1 MDGSSPQPRIGI
13 SHRRVLVLAL
23 PMTLSHMTTPLL
35 GLADAAVIG
44 RLGEA
49 HLLGAVAL
57 GAVIFDFVFW
67 SFGSL
72 RMATAGLTAQA
83 TGAADRHEVDLTL
96 ARALLVGVAV
106 GFLLI
111 LLQKPIAAA
120 VFVMVGASEAVTEAL
135 STYFYLRIWVA
146 PFTLA
151 NYVFLGSTLGRGR
164 TDLGLVLQVAINV
177 ANILFTTTLVLGF
190 GFGIAGAAI
199 GTSLAEIAG
208 AGLGMLVL
216 RRLGSN
222 PLSATWQEVSRRAAL
237 MQYLA
242 MNRDIMIR
250 NVALILAFAVFSAL
264 GARAGDVTLA
274 ANAVLYNMFLIGGY
288 FLDGFSTAAE
298 TLCGQ
303 SIGAR
308 DERSFR
314 RAAHLSLGWSLGLGL
329 VVSALL
335 LIGGGL
341 FIDFVST
348 NPDVRAYARDY
359 LIFAALTPLIGAA
372 AFVFDGIYTGATWT
386 GAMRNLM
393 LASLAAYGVVLLV
406 AGTAGNTALW
416 IALLV
421 FLGMRGLGQAAL
433 YPRLTRRTFGGLAP
447 ATGMSQNL
455 P

>member
-1 MDGSSPQPRIGI
+1 MDGAPTTQRLDI
-13 SHRRVLVLAL
+13 SHYRILALAL
-23 PMTLSHMTTPLL
+23 PMTLSHVTTPLL
-35 GLADAAVIG
+35 GLVDATVIG

-83 TGAADRHEVDLTL
+83 TGAGNRHEVDVTL
-96 ARALLVGVAV
+96 ARAFLVAAITGL
-106 GFLLI
+106 LLI
-111 LLQKPIAAA
+111 LLQWPIAAMA
-120 VFVMVGASEAVTEAL
+120 FSMAGASEAVTEAL
-135 STYFYLRIWVA
+135 STYFFIRIWAA

-151 NYVFLGSTLGRGR
+151 NYVILGSTLGRGR
-164 TDLGLVLQVAINV
+164 TDLGLLLQVAINV
-177 ANILFTTTLVLGF
+177 ANIVLTMALVLGLDL
-190 GFGIAGAAI
+190 GIAGAAI
-199 GTSLAEIAG
+199 GTALAEVLG
-208 AGLGMLVL
+208 VGLGILVL

-222 PLSATWQEVSRRAAL
+222 PLAVTWAEVLNRTAML
-237 MQYLA
+237 QTLA

-250 NVALILAFAVFSAL
+250 NVALILAFSIFSAM
-264 GARAGDVTLA
+264 GARSGDVTLA

-288 FLDGFSTAAE
+288 FLDGFATAAE

-314 RAAHLSLGWSLGLGL
+314 RAINLSLGWSLGFGL
-329 VVSALL
+329 AVSALF
-335 LIGGGL
+335 LIAGGP

-359 LIFAALTPLIGAA
+359 LVFAALTPLMGAA
-372 AFVFDGIYTGATWT
+372 AFAFDGIYTGATWT
-386 GAMRNLM
+386 RSMRDLM
-393 LASLAAYGVVLLV
+393 VIAFLVYASILLAAGDL
-406 AGTAGNTALW
+406 GNTALW

-421 FLGMRGLGQAAL
+421 FLSARGLGQFLL
-433 YPRLTRRTFGGLAP
+433 YPRLARKTFASLA
-447 ATGMSQNL
+447 
-455 P
+455 

>member
-1 MDGSSPQPRIGI
+1 
-13 SHRRVLVLAL
+13 
-23 PMTLSHMTTPLL
+23 MTLSHVTTPLL
-35 GLADAAVIG
+35 GLVDATVIG

-83 TGAADRHEVDLTL
+83 TGAGNRHEVDVTL
-96 ARALLVGVAV
+96 ARAFLVAAITGLV
-106 GFLLI
+106 LI
-111 LLQKPIAAA
+111 LLQWPIAAFA
-120 VFVMVGASEAVTEAL
+120 FSMAGASEAVTEAL
-135 STYFYLRIWVA
+135 STYFFIRIWSA

-151 NYVFLGSTLGRGR
+151 NYVILGSTLGRGR
-164 TDLGLVLQVAINV
+164 TDLGLFLQVAINV
-177 ANILFTTTLVLGF
+177 INILLTMALVLGLDL
-190 GFGIAGAAI
+190 GIAGAAI
-199 GTSLAEIAG
+199 GTALAEVLG
-208 AGLGMLVL
+208 VGLGMVVL

-222 PLSATWQEVSRRAAL
+222 PFAVTWAEVLNRAAML
-237 MQYLA
+237 QTLV

-250 NVALILAFAVFSAL
+250 NVALILAFSIFSAM
-264 GARAGDVTLA
+264 GARSGDVTLA

-288 FLDGFSTAAE
+288 FLDGFATAAE

-314 RAAHLSLGWSLGLGL
+314 RAIRLSLGWSLGFGL
-329 VVSALL
+329 AVSALF
-335 LIGGGL
+335 LIAGGP

-359 LIFAALTPLIGAA
+359 LVFAALTPLMGAA
-372 AFVFDGIYTGATWT
+372 AFAFDGIYTGATWT
-386 GAMRNLM
+386 RAMRDLM
-393 LASLAAYGVVLLV
+393 VIAFVVYAGILLAAGSL
-406 AGTAGNTALW
+406 GNTALW

-421 FLGMRGLGQAAL
+421 FLSARGLGQFIL
-433 YPRLTRRTFGGLAP
+433 YPRLARKTFASLA
-447 ATGMSQNL
+447 
-455 P
+455 